1 MIRDVR
7 IVPLRESAYIK
18 PKSMLYNH
26 KGQEK
31 RWDLVEVHD
40 SVAILLVDPE
50 KEHFVIVKQLRPS
63 VYLHNGD
70 GHTYELCAGIVD
82 KDASLAQIA
91 KEEIMEE
98 CGYDVPLDEIEKITS
113 FYSSVGFGA
122 SVQTLYY
129 AEVTQVMKT
138 GEGGG
143 VDIEDIEVVYLPF
156 SKAREFLYDETKA
169 KTPGIMF
176 AFEWF
181 FAHHRK

>member
-7 IVPLRESAYIK
+7 IVPLEESKYIK
-18 PKSMLYNH
+18 PKSMYYVH

-40 SVAILLVDPE
+40 SVAILLVDRE
-50 KEHFVIVKQLRPS
+50 REHFIIVKQLRPS
-63 VYLHNGD
+63 VYLHNGE

-82 KDASLAQIA
+82 KESSLEQIA

-98 CGYDVPLDEIEKITS
+98 CGYDVPLESIHKITS

-122 SVQTLYY
+122 SVQTLYF
-129 AEVTQVMKT
+129 AEVCQDMKK

-143 VDIEDIEVVYLPF
+143 IDVEDIEVVYLPF
-156 SKAREFLYDETKA
+156 RDAKSFIYDETKA

-181 FAHHRK
+181 FSYHLK